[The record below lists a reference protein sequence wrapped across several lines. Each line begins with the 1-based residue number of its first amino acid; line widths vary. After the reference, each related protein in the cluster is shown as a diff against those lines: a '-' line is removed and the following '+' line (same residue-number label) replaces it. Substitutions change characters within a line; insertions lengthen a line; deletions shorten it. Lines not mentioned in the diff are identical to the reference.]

1 MGCGRLFEGDAGQ
14 MFANMRRY
22 AALPDATRVYC
33 GHEYTQSNGRFAR
46 AAEPAN
52 DAIAARMADVDAA
65 RARGEATV
73 PTTIGLE
80 RATNPFLRAGSAEEL
95 ARLRAEKDAFRG

>member
-1 MGCGRLFEGDAGQ
+1 
-14 MFANMRRY
+14 
-22 AALPDATRVYC
+22 
-33 GHEYTQSNGRFAR
+33 NGRFAR